1 MEQTKAL
8 YDMREKRHQQ
18 MRKFSL
24 ISFQTFLLQF
34 LSISRLQLMG
44 LLCLWPLFSGSSA
57 LALELKGDLSQGGLL
72 IGQVLPG
79 TSVAL
84 MDRKVSVDKDGSFVF
99 GLGRNAPSEI
109 KLVTTSDKGEKK
121 VHVLA
126 VAQREYREQRIE
138 GVPQKTVTPPA
149 EVLERIRREAALVKQ
164 ARRGDSSLQD
174 FLAGFVKPLEGP
186 ITGVYGSRRVY
197 NGTPGR
203 PHYGLDIAAPTG
215 TEVYAPAP
223 GIVRLAHEDM
233 FYSGGTLIVDHGQ
246 GVSSTFIHLSEVVAI
261 PGQRV
266 EAGELIARVGATGR
280 ATGPHLDWRIN
291 WFDVRVDPDLVLKS
305 FPPIKA
311 PDKDE

>member
-1 MEQTKAL
+1 M
-8 YDMREKRHQQ
+8 Y
-18 MRKFSL
+18 
-24 ISFQTFLLQF
+24 TFLLKSF
-34 LSISRLQLMG
+34 HALSLRFISIPHLLLMG
-44 LLCLWPLFSGSSA
+44 GVCLWPLFCGSSA
-57 LALELKGDLSQGGLL
+57 LALELTGALSQGGLL
-72 IGQVLPG
+72 VGQVLPG
-79 TSVAL
+79 TSVTL
-84 MDRKVSVDKDGSFVF
+84 MDSKVSVDKDGSFVF

-121 VHVLA
+121 THVLA

-149 EVLERIRREAALVKQ
+149 DVLERIRREAVLVKQ
-164 ARRGDSSLQD
+164 ARKGESNLQD

-223 GIVRLAHEDM
+223 GIVKLAHEDM
-233 FYSGGTLIVDHGQ
+233 FYSGGTLIVDHGR

-266 EAGELIARVGATGR
+266 EAGDLIARVGATGR

-305 FPPIKA
+305 FPPIKVS
-311 PDKDE
+311 DKD

>member
-1 MEQTKAL
+1 MHLFPLK
-8 YDMREKRHQQ
+8 
-18 MRKFSL
+18 SL
-24 ISFQTFLLQF
+24 QVFFLQI
-34 LSISRLQLMG
+34 LSIPSLSLLG
-44 LLCLWPLFSGSSA
+44 LLSLVLLFFANTA
-57 LALELKGDLSQGGLL
+57 LALELKGALSQGGMLV
-72 IGQVLPG
+72 GHVQPG
-79 TSVAL
+79 ATVTL
-84 MDRKVSVDKDGSFVF
+84 MDRQVDVGSDGSFVF
-99 GLGRNAPSEI
+99 GLGRNAPPEI
-109 KLVTTSDKGEKK
+109 KLAISNGNGEKETHILK
-121 VHVLA
+121 

-149 EVLERIRREAALVKQ
+149 EVLDRIRRETALIKQ
-164 ARRGDSSLQD
+164 ARKGDSKLQD

-223 GIVRLAHEDM
+223 GIVRLAHDDM

-246 GVSSTFIHLSEVVAI
+246 GVSSTFIHLSEVIVT

-266 EAGELIARVGATGR
+266 EAGDLIARVGATGR

-291 WFDVRVDPDLVLKS
+291 WFEVRIDPDLVLKN
-305 FPPIKA
+305 FPVIKVL
-311 PDKDE
+311 DDD